1 MRSLFFFRLRG
12 GVVIIEAVPKSPAGK
27 ILRRLLNDTKGL
39 LVHVVSSFASY
50 TSLSLTL
57 FRSQYEDK
65 IRAKL

>member
-1 MRSLFFFRLRG
+1 M
-12 GVVIIEAVPKSPAGK
+12 IIEAVPKSPAGK